1 MAGCWS
7 CDAPIG
13 VGEVF
18 CGCGAIQPPQNG
30 KDAFAVLGVPKQFA
44 QDAADLEKKYKDWT
58 RKLHPDRF
66 VKADP
71 RARRFALERA
81 TQLND
86 AYKLLKQ
93 PARRAEYLLKLN
105 GIDVADEKKTIRDP
119 EFLMEMLEKR
129 EQLAEADGEG
139 RVALGEAMRT
149 RREAA
154 LTAAANAFAN
164 HDLQAAAREVIA
176 LRYFDRF
183 LEELDAG
190 SAVSD
195 QRAG

>member
-13 VGEVF
+13 AGEVF
-18 CGCGAIQPPQNG
+18 CGCGAIQPPQQG
-30 KDAFAVLGVPKQFA
+30 QDAFAVLGVPRQFA
-44 QDAADLEKKYKDWT
+44 QDLAELEKKYKDWT

-66 VKADP
+66 VKADA
-71 RARRFALERA
+71 RARRWSLERA

-86 AYKLLKQ
+86 AYKLLKN

-105 GIDVADEKKTIRDP
+105 GIDVADEKKTISDP
-119 EFLMEMLEKR
+119 EFLMEMMEKR
-129 EQLAEADGEG
+129 EQLAEAEAAE
-139 RVALGEAMRT
+139 RIALGEEMRARRDAAMD
-149 RREAA
+149 AA
-154 LTAAANAFAN
+154 ASAFAEEDWETAA
-164 HDLQAAAREVIA
+164 QKVIA
-176 LRYFDRF
+176 LRYYDRF